1 MSPADGPAAAEPT
14 RRSGPWLVLVRHGQ
28 TDANV
33 AKVLDS
39 RPPGPPLNEVGHAQ
53 AAALAVAMADPAA
66 DGPLLAVHASVAVR
80 AQQTAAPLA
89 ARLGLDVQVVE
100 GVHEV
105 FCGDLEGRS
114 DEAARGVFEQV
125 NRAWADGDL
134 SRPLP
139 GGESAAQV
147 RARFLPAVARLWRRY
162 TDPDGADTDGLVVL
176 VSHGA
181 AIRVAAAALIGEYAE
196 TRYVPN
202 AGRVVLAPLPNP
214 MSRPD
219 GEPGL
224 GRWVLKSWDE
234 GSPTPGDSTGGVP
247 A

>member
-1 MSPADGPAAAEPT
+1 VNAADPG
-14 RRSGPWLVLVRHGQ
+14 RRSWLVLVRHGQ

-33 AKVLDS
+33 GTVLDS
-39 RPPGPPLNEVGHAQ
+39 RPPGPPLNELGRAQ
-53 AAALAVAMADPAA
+53 AAALALAMTGPGA

-89 ARLGLDVQVVE
+89 ARSGLPVQVVE

-114 DEAARGVFEQV
+114 DEAARAVFEQV

-139 GGESAAQV
+139 GGESAEQL
-147 RARFLPAVARLWRRY
+147 RARFLPAVARLWERY
-162 TDPDGADTDGLVVL
+162 ADSDGLVVL

-202 AGRVVLAPLPNP
+202 AGRVVLAPLPDLA
-214 MSRPD
+214 D
-219 GEPGL
+219 GASGSVPGA

>member
-1 MSPADGPAAAEPT
+1 
-14 RRSGPWLVLVRHGQ
+14 VLVRHGQ

-33 AKVLDS
+33 AKVLDTL
-39 RPPGPPLNEVGHAQ
+39 PPGPPLNEVGHAQ
-53 AAALAVAMADPAA
+53 AAALALAMADPAA

-89 ARLGLDVQVVE
+89 ARLGLEVQVVE

-105 FCGDLEGRS
+105 FCGDLEGRA

-162 TDPDGADTDGLVVL
+162 ANTDGANTDGADTDGLVVL

-196 TRYVPN
+196 TRYMPN
-202 AGRVVLAPLPNP
+202 AGRVVLAPLPDP
-214 MSRPD
+214 MSGPD
-219 GEPGL
+219 GEPGV